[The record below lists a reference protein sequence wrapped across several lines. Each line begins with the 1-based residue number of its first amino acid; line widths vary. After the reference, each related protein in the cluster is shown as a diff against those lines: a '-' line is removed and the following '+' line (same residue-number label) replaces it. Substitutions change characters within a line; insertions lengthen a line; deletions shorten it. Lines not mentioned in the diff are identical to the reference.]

1 MTRRRKTNNLIGI
14 FILLVVVIAGGAA
27 LAATGNLEN
36 PLRIFSTVG
45 GGEGGGFRGGE
56 GFEPPA
62 QPDGTTFT
70 ASEPGE
76 GFAGRGGGEGGADS
90 IQWSQIGS
98 VLYDVWVMLAVT
110 ALVVLIG
117 TPLGRALKWLRQR
130 GAPAPA
136 T

>member
-1 MTRRRKTNNLIGI
+1 MTRRRTTNGLIGI

-27 LAATGNLEN
+27 LTATGNLEN
-36 PLRIFSTVG
+36 PLRIFSTAG
-45 GGEGGGFRGGE
+45 WGEGGGFRGDE

-62 QPDGTTFT
+62 QPDATTFT
-70 ASEPGE
+70 AGQRGAGFE
-76 GFAGRGGGEGGADS
+76 GRGGEGGADS

-98 VLYDVWVMLAVT
+98 VLYDVWVILVVT

-117 TPLGRALKWLRQR
+117 TPLGRAIRWLRQR

-136 T
+136 A